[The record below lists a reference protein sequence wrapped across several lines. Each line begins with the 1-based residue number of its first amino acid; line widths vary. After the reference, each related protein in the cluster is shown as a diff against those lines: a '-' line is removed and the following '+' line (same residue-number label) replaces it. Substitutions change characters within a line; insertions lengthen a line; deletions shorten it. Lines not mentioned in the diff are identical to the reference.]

1 MADDTAPMLEVDD
14 LSVRIGTL
22 DGQLEVLQQVH
33 LRVMPGQ
40 VVGLV
45 GESGC
50 GKSTLVRAVLR
61 ILPDSAR
68 QTGGAIRFRGTDLA
82 TLDERRMTREIR
94 ARRIAFIPQD
104 PYLALNPLFT
114 VGQQLMEILRWHG
127 QAQGGGRRQWRARIA
142 ALFARVR
149 LPEPEAMLDRF
160 PHQLSGGQR
169 QRVLIAAALLCD
181 PELIVADEP
190 TTALD
195 VTTQQQILVL
205 LRELVEELGVA
216 VLFVTHDFGVVAE
229 LCSAVTV
236 MYAGQT
242 VEAGPMTEILHAP
255 QHPYTRRLVECHP
268 DRMRELRGIPGAV
281 PSLVNPPGGCRF
293 HPRCDRRVAG
303 CETRPPQLVDVG
315 GDHAVNCIH
324 VHGGAA

>member
-1 MADDTAPMLEVDD
+1 MLEVDG
-14 LSVRIGTL
+14 LSLRIGTL
-22 DGQLEVLQQVH
+22 DGPLEVLQQVH

-50 GKSTLVRAVLR
+50 GKSTLVRAILR

-68 QTGGAIRFRGTDLA
+68 LTAGAIRFRGTDLA
-82 TLDERRMTREIR
+82 TLDERRMSREIR

-114 VGQQLMEILRWHG
+114 VGQQLTEVLRWHG
-127 QAQGGGRRQWRARIA
+127 EGEGRRAWRARIA
-142 ALFARVR
+142 STFARVR
-149 LPEPEAMLDRF
+149 LPEPEAMLDRY
-160 PHQLSGGQR
+160 PHELSGGQR
-169 QRVLIAAALLCD
+169 QRVLIAAALICN
-181 PELIVADEP
+181 PEMIVADEP

-242 VEAGPMTEILHAP
+242 VEAGPTAEILRAP
-255 QHPYTRRLVECHP
+255 QHPYTRRLVDCHP
-268 DRMRELRGIPGAV
+268 DRMRELRGIPGSV
-281 PSLVNPPGGCRF
+281 PSLIDPPGGCRF
-293 HPRCDRRVAG
+293 HPRCDRRVTG
-303 CETRPPQLVDVG
+303 CETRPPRLIAVG
-315 GDHAVNCIH
+315 PGHAVNCIH
-324 VHGGAA
+324 AEEAGQ